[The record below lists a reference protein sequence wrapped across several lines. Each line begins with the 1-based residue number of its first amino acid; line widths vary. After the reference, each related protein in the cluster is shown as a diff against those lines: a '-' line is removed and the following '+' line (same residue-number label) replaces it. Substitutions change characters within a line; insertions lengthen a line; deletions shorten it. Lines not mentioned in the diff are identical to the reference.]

1 VFVTSDLFI
10 EVDAKVL
17 QVPVNVHIMVIIV
30 EGFLHAG
37 NKERGPRLSIAT
49 CMLTGFN
56 PPQ

>member
-1 VFVTSDLFI
+1 MFI
-10 EVDAKVL
+10 ELDAKVL

-30 EGFLHAG
+30 EGFLRAG